1 MVVINNIELD
11 QTKNSSPQNA
21 SLKALIDD
29 ICCGDSI
36 SKSASAAEESIMLI
50 ARQVIASG
58 IR

>member
-36 SKSASAAEESIMLI
+36 SKSASAAEESITLLLDK
-50 ARQVIASG
+50 
-58 IR
+58 